1 MNILMLSI
9 KQHDTDLVHGY
20 NEQCM
25 KHLILNPKRKTLQIH
40 DEKF

>member
-1 MNILMLSI
+1 MLSI

-20 NEQCM
+20 NEQCL
-25 KHLILNPKRKTLQIH
+25 KHLILDPKRKTLQIH